1 MSSTVNKNIK
11 QNGGYTVKIT
21 RLLILGLMLFVL
33 FGCFESKEEM
43 EKKELGNSQIALNY
57 APESS
62 IAFIKFSSIDKLFKT
77 FAVTDSSIFGEKVT
91 SKDDMS
97 ELEEILGFNPMI
109 LADYDKI
116 GIDTQKEFGFV
127 LTDLI
132 IDKDNGDKTKAN
144 FGILFPIK
152 ANVNA
157 YNFFKEKIFANKSDE
172 FTPTEVGNII
182 TIKSSKDEEV
192 LVTVSHDDSYL
203 IFNISVNMTG
213 TVKKFID
220 KNGKLGAV
228 ANYKEV
234 QSSIDLGSDIGFY
247 LDFKQL
253 LKNNDDLFA
262 NLQDQ
267 TGMNQLGINS
277 TEPLKYYRGVGAV
290 IDFGSSDLAADI
302 VGFVD
307 KNSPFL
313 EIMQGAKSD
322 KSVMLNFEQK
332 PAILI
337 AILLNFDKYIEFILN
352 NMPQEAQAEFDKA
365 LLDTKTNMGIDL
377 DKELIKQLAGS
388 FNFGIYDANS
398 INMMNYNAVI
408 NFNVKSPDEF
418 IKTLDK
424 TLSLG
429 MMVMDE
435 PALAEAVGAENK
447 DLVKGLKGY
456 SVSLGMMLG
465 YVIIKDDNVSI
476 VSGKPTLVNL
486 LKSNSS
492 NSFTKKLDSEI
503 AEKLNNDDNFF
514 YLDIDEAYKVTKTV
528 FGMIAGMTGGENQ
541 IDAKM
546 DAFAKNFIY
555 LYGQGALIGEKGTG
569 EYLLKTR
576 FNKPFFL
583 ALQEEIQKLKADQ

>member
-1 MSSTVNKNIK
+1 M
-11 QNGGYTVKIT
+11 KIT
-21 RLLILGLMLFVL
+21 KLLILGLMLFVL
-33 FGCFESKEEM
+33 FGCFESKEKM
-43 EKKELGNSQIALNY
+43 EKEELGNSQIALNY
-57 APESS
+57 APENS

-77 FAVTDSSIFGEKVT
+77 FAVTDSSIFGEQVT

-116 GIDTQKEFGFV
+116 GIDTQKELGFV

-132 IDKDNGDKTKAN
+132 VDKDNGPKTQAN

-157 YNFFKEKIFANKSDE
+157 YDFFKEKIFANKSEE
-172 FTPTEVGNII
+172 FIPTEVGNII

-192 LVTVSHDDSYL
+192 LVTVSHDESYL
-203 IFNISVNMTG
+203 IFNISINMTG

-220 KNGKLGAV
+220 KNNKLGTV
-228 ANYKEV
+228 VNYKEV
-234 QSSIDLGSDIGFY
+234 QSSIDLGSDMALY

-253 LKNNDDLFA
+253 LKNNDSLFA

-267 TGMNQLGINS
+267 AGMNQLGINS
-277 TEPLKYYRGVGAV
+277 TEPLKYYRGAAV
-290 IDFGSSDLAADI
+290 VLDLESSDLAADM
-302 VGFVD
+302 VAFVD

-313 EIMQGAKSD
+313 AIMQDTKPD
-322 KSVMLNFEQK
+322 KAVMLGFEQK
-332 PAILI
+332 PALLI
-337 AILLNFDKYIEFILN
+337 AILLNFDKYIDFLLSS
-352 NMPQEAQAEFDKA
+352 MPPEAKTEFDKA

-377 DKELIKQLAGS
+377 DQELIKQLAGS

-435 PALAEAVGAENK
+435 PALTEAVGAENK
-447 DLVKGLKGY
+447 DLVKGVKGY

-476 VSGKPTLVNL
+476 VSGKPTLVSL
-486 LKSNSS
+486 LKGNSS

-503 AEKLNNDDNFF
+503 AEKLNNDNNFF
-514 YLDIDEAYKVTKTV
+514 YLDVDEGYKITKTV

-546 DAFAKNFIY
+546 DAFVKNFVY

-569 EYLLKTR
+569 EYILKTR

-583 ALQEEIQKLKADQ
+583 ALQEEIQKLKAE

>member
-1 MSSTVNKNIK
+1 M
-11 QNGGYTVKIT
+11 KIT
-21 RLLILGLMLFVL
+21 KLLTLGLMLFVL

-57 APESS
+57 APENS
-62 IAFIKFSSIDKLFKT
+62 IAFLKFSSIDKLFKT
-77 FAVTDSSIFGEKVT
+77 LAVTETSIFGEEVT
-91 SKDDMS
+91 SENDMA
-97 ELEEILGFNPMI
+97 EFKEILGFNPMI

-132 IDKDNGDKTKAN
+132 IDKENDSKTQAN

-157 YNFFKEKIFANKSDE
+157 YDFFREKIFANKSEE
-172 FTPTEVGNII
+172 FVPTEVGNII
-182 TIKSSKDEEV
+182 TIKSTKDEEV
-192 LVTVSHDDSYL
+192 LVTVSHDQSYL

-220 KNGKLGAV
+220 KNNKLGIAT
-228 ANYKEV
+228 NYKEV

-253 LKNNDDLFA
+253 LMNNDDLFA
-262 NLQDQ
+262 SLQNQ
-267 TGMNQLGINS
+267 SGMNQLGINS
-277 TEPLKYYRGVGAV
+277 TEPLKYYRGAGAV
-290 IDFGSSDLAADI
+290 MDLESSDLAAEM
-302 VGFVD
+302 VAFVD

-313 EIMQGAKSD
+313 AIMQDAKPD
-322 KSVMLNFEQK
+322 KSVMLSFEQK
-332 PAILI
+332 PAVLL
-337 AILLNFDKYIEFILN
+337 AILLNFDKYIEFLLD
-352 NMPQEAQAEFDKA
+352 NMPKETQAEFDKA
-365 LLDTKTNMGIDL
+365 LVDTKTNMGIDL

-447 DLVKGLKGY
+447 DLVKGIKGY

-486 LKSNSS
+486 LKGNSA
-492 NSFTKKLDSEI
+492 NSFTQKLDSEI
-503 AEKLNNDDNFF
+503 AEKLNNDNNYF
-514 YLDIDEAYKVTKTV
+514 YLDVDEGYKITKTV

-546 DAFAKNFIY
+546 DAFVKNFVY
-555 LYGQGALIGEKGTG
+555 LYGQGSLTGEKGTG
-569 EYLLKTR
+569 EYILKTR

-583 ALQEEIQKLKADQ
+583 ALQEEIQKLKATE